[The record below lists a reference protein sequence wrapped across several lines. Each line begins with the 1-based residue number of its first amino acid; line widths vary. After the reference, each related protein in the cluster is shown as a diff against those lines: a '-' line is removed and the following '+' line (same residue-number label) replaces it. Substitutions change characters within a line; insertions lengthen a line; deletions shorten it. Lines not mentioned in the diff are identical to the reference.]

1 MDPFP
6 STWGTSITTSLPCH
20 RTTAPPLVTPYYT
33 SPASRASI
41 DDIIIDIIYEIRQPI
56 MDIAH
61 FDTSEDPTDFQ
72 EEDTTFFDFLKTQVG
87 GSGPPEPP
95 EINFPL
101 DSIPSP

>member
-1 MDPFP
+1 
-6 STWGTSITTSLPCH
+6 
-20 RTTAPPLVTPYYT
+20 
-33 SPASRASI
+33 
-41 DDIIIDIIYEIRQPI
+41 